1 MQNEFA
7 LAPILNQICINIGL
21 TMYYQSQQEIN
32 PELSDKT
39 CVQMI
44 NEDVETIN
52 HF

>member
-21 TMYYQSQQEIN
+21 TMYYQSQQGMD
-32 PELSDKT
+32 PELADK
-39 CVQMI
+39 MI

-52 HF
+52 HFWN